1 MKFFK
6 VSAKTGANVTKAY
19 HTLVEDAYTYSYS
32 KRKGRTVPVVIAQD
46 KSNGKNKKEKCC

>member
-6 VSAKTGANVTKAY
+6 VSAKTQVNVTKAY

-32 KRKGRTVPVVIAQD
+32 KRKGRTIPVLIAQD
-46 KSNGKNKKEKCC
+46 KKDNKKKKQKCC

>member
-6 VSAKTGANVTKAY
+6 VSAKTQVNVTKAY

-32 KRKGRTVPVVIAQD
+32 KRKGRTIPVLIAQD
-46 KSNGKNKKEKCC
+46 KKDNKKKK